1 MIRGWYK
8 IVATGLLIVATVGI
22 AQEQGAKTSDEGMF
36 VISYES
42 ELQPVSINRIHNW
55 IIHVETSDGRPVDGA
70 SITLVGGMPDHDHG
84 LPTVPLATQ
93 SLGDG
98 NYLVEGVKFHMNGWW
113 QITVSITAGSEV
125 DSVIFDLQL

>member
-22 AQEQGAKTSDEGMF
+22 AQERGAKTSDEGMF

>member
-8 IVATGLLIVATVGI
+8 IVATGLLIVAAVGI

>member
-8 IVATGLLIVATVGI
+8 IVATGLLIVAAVGI

-36 VISYES
+36 VISYAS